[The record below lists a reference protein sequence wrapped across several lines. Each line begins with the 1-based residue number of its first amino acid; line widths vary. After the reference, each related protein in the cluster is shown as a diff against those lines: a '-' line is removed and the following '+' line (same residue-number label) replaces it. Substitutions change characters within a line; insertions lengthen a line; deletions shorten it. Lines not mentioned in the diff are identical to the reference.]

1 MRDVPLVTQR
11 RIINEAHNK
20 DATYILNTAN
30 FNSIIFININN
41 SILAL
46 LDKTAGL
53 GTFLEIFSAFGITVS
68 PSKVLLYFVIAVV
81 SASFFILIISYFA
94 AKNIRYE
101 FYKNKMIAYQ
111 SSLLVLVNSK
121 EIPYQNIARVS
132 YSKQG
137 FMNNIFDSGTIAM
150 QLSGLKEESIK
161 LVFIDNIEQVVQYIQ
176 GLVRDYM
183 YTKQAQFTQN
193 YKIGSILTDKIY

>member
-1 MRDVPLVTQR
+1 MRPDSRKIFLKNLF
-11 RIINEAHNK
+11 RIIG
-20 DATYILNTAN
+20 TVIL
-30 FNSIIFININN
+30 II

-101 FYKNKMIAYQ
+101 FYKNKMVAYQ

-193 YKIGSILTDKIY
+193 YRIGNIAGRF

>member
-150 QLSGLKEESIK
+150 QLSGLKEESTK

>member
-101 FYKNKMIAYQ
+101 FYKNKMVAYQ

-161 LVFIDNIEQVVQYIQ
+161 LVFIDNIEQVLQYIQ
-176 GLVRDYM
+176 
-183 YTKQAQFTQN
+183 
-193 YKIGSILTDKIY
+193 